1 MKISKLPPDFRNFN
15 SLSEMHQI
23 FQDLANIYPFL
34 CEKAEII
41 LTLYILLTANEK
53 GRTKYCSKLLKRD
66 FLNYMVFF
74 PFWKLLMTSRKKCRR
89 RQKIIMLVYSLFLL
103 LHLCQLLCHNFN
115 SVMVSGHFLRLTFK
129 AQKVHSK

>member
-41 LTLYILLTANEK
+41 LTLYILLTGQNIAQNV
-53 GRTKYCSKLLKRD
+53 LKRD

-74 PFWKLLMTSRKKCRR
+74 PF
-89 RQKIIMLVYSLFLL
+89 
-103 LHLCQLLCHNFN
+103 
-115 SVMVSGHFLRLTFK
+115 
-129 AQKVHSK
+129 